1 MRTVR
6 RLICLAVCVAAPIA
20 AAAAASTGP
29 DGQLATVRASI
40 RALEQR
46 LAVLQAESEG
56 VAAERARL
64 SAELELAEARVEEL
78 ELVLERSR
86 GEAEGLRRSAEQLA
100 LELEQRRAILSRHLE
115 MVSLLGRP
123 GPLRLLWDATSG
135 GDLEAA
141 VGTVSVLTT
150 GQVKLLAEYNQL
162 QTERNRR
169 LAELSRTLENARIE
183 AARLVG
189 RRQELER
196 TRAAVETR
204 LRDLSRTTR
213 STGDRLAEMRE
224 REQALERL
232 LSVVSSRQ
240 RVTPG
245 DDIRRFRGALPW
257 PASGRVVQGFGR
269 RYLPR
274 YATYTV
280 CNGLRFDVDTGAP
293 VTAVFPGIVAYARH
307 FKGYGNMVVLDH
319 GNDAY
324 SLVAGLAT
332 ILVRVDQR
340 VEMGTR
346 LGLASTPD
354 EDGNVYFEIRLG
366 DAPQDPRRWLQL
378 TEGS

>member
-1 MRTVR
+1 MPPVR
-6 RLICLAVCVAAPIA
+6 RLVWLVACLAAPVAAV
-20 AAAAASTGP
+20 AASAGP
-29 DGQLATVRASI
+29 DGQLETVRQSI
-40 RALEQR
+40 RALERR
-46 LAVLQAESEG
+46 LEVLRAESEG
-56 VAAERARL
+56 AAAERARL
-64 SAELELAEARVEEL
+64 NAELALAEARVEEL
-78 ELVLERSR
+78 ELVLEGSRS
-86 GEAEGLRRSAEQLA
+86 EAESLRRGAEQLA
-100 LELEQRRAILSRHLE
+100 VELEQRRAILRRHLE
-115 MVSLLGRP
+115 MVSLVGRP
-123 GPLRLLWDATSG
+123 GPLQLLWDAASG

-150 GQVKLLAEYNQL
+150 AQLRLLAEYDEL

-169 LAELSRTLENARIE
+169 LAELSRTLETARVE
-183 AARLVG
+183 AASLVE

-196 TRAAVETR
+196 TRAQVEAR
-204 LRDLSRTTR
+204 LRELSRTTR

-232 LSVVSSRQ
+232 MSVVSSRR

-245 DDIRRFRGALPW
+245 EDIRRYRGALPW
-257 PASGRVVQGFGR
+257 PTGGRVVQEFGR
-269 RYLPR
+269 HYLPR

-280 CNGLRFDVDTGAP
+280 CNGLRFDVATGAP

-319 GNDAY
+319 GNDVY

-340 VEMGTR
+340 VEMGAR

-354 EDGNVYFEIRLG
+354 EGGNLYFEIRLG
-366 DAPQDPRRWLQL
+366 DAPQNPRRWLQL
-378 TEGS
+378 MEGS